1 MAIILDS
8 FMSDL
13 NELSNDETNVVV
25 EEISENNNNVD
36 NVWKLQ
42 NSRRCNHIMQ
52 RIEDEKQKSCENLD
66 HDQLIVDCNALLVDI
81 DNEITIVH
89 NFIRDNYRLKFPELE
104 SIVRYPID
112 YARVVKKIGNEMDMS
127 LVHDLH
133 EILSPALVMVVSIS
147 GSCTNGNILVKDVLR
162 KTIEACE
169 CAIELDSTREKILD
183 FVETRMVNIAP
194 NLSAIVGSAV
204 AAKLIGTAG
213 GLPALAN
220 RAACDIMSFGA
231 EANKEILTGFS
242 RQFRGVGGG
251 GGGGG
256 GGGYIEETK
265 IVQSTPPRWRKQAC
279 RVVAAKSMLVARMDS
294 IAGDKTGETGR
305 KIYQEIY
312 KKIEKW
318 QELPHP
324 RMSKPLPV
332 PDLRPKNKR
341 GGRRLRKAKERYSIT
356 KTDKLANRMA
366 FGVA

>member
-1 MAIILDS
+1 MAIIISDS

-13 NELSNDETNVVV
+13 NELSDDETNVVV
-25 EEISENNNNVD
+25 QEISDNNNVD

-42 NSRRCNHIMQ
+42 KSRRYNDIMQ
-52 RIEDEKQKSCENLD
+52 RIEDKRQKSCENIPD
-66 HDQLIVDCNALLVDI
+66 HEQLIVDCNALLVDI

-89 NFIRDNYRLKFPELE
+89 NFIRDTYRLKFPELE
-104 SIVRYPID
+104 SIVRHPID

-127 LVHDLH
+127 LVHDLQ
-133 EILSPALVMVVSIS
+133 EILPSAVLMVVSIS
-147 GSCTNGNILVKDVLR
+147 GSCTNGNILVEDVLC
-162 KTIEACE
+162 KTIEACDRV
-169 CAIELDSTREKILD
+169 IELDSTREKILD

-220 RAACDIMSFGA
+220 HAACDIMSFGA
-231 EANKEILTGFS
+231 KANKEILAGFS

-251 GGGGG
+251 GGG
-256 GGGYIEETK
+256 YIEETE
-265 IVQSTPPRWRKQAC
+265 IVQSTPPCWRKQAC
-279 RVVAAKSMLVARMDS
+279 RVVAAKSMLAARMDS
-294 IAGDKTGETGR
+294 TAGDKTGETGR
-305 KIYQEIY
+305 KFYEEIY

-318 QELPHP
+318 QELPLP

-341 GGRRLRKAKERYSIT
+341 GGLRLRKAKERYGIT
-356 KTDKLANRMA
+356 KTSKLANRMA
-366 FGVA
+366 FGVAEEN